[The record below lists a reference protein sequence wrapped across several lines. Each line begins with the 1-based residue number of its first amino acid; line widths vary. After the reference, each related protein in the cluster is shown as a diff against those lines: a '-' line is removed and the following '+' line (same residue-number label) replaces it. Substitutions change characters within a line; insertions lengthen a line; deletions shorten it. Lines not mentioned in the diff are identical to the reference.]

1 MITKYW
7 HIALMLCSLLFVASC
22 SDDDDDTYLPVDEE
36 WKAAN
41 IDAFDKRQY
50 DDGISYINSE
60 SGNGKILYKVI
71 QKGEGTET
79 IYYSSTVKCYYKG
92 CLIADKDGNYIANR
106 DDVLSEGQ
114 VFDSKLEDDTDP
126 IEGVVGTGFIDGWA
140 TAIQH
145 MHVGDEW
152 EVWIPYSLG
161 YGVSGSSSGS
171 VTIKPYTTLVF
182 RIKVAELVTQ

>member
-7 HIALMLCSLLFVASC
+7 HIALMLCSLLFVVSC
-22 SDDDDDTYLPVDEE
+22 SDDDDDNYLPVDEE

-41 IDAFDKRQY
+41 IDAFEKRQY

-92 CLIADKDGNYIANR
+92 CFIADEDGNYIANR
-106 DDVLSEGQ
+106 DDVLSKGQ
-114 VFDSKLEDDTDP
+114 VFDSKLEEDTDP

-140 TAIQH
+140 TAVQH

-152 EVWIPYSLG
+152 EVWMPYSLG

-182 RIKVAELVTQ
+182 RIKVAELVKQ

>member
-22 SDDDDDTYLPVDEE
+22 SDDDDDAYLPVDEE

-92 CLIADKDGNYIANR
+92 CLIADEDGNYIANR